1 VSEKSGDI
9 WGYLMS
15 KLLGAAMLALI
26 ASAANAQTVYNTD
39 LPSLNTGTATT
50 TTDATGTRTTSTAD
64 SSASGAAGTW
74 FQANVRP
81 GGTVGITTD
90 YAHDG
95 NGSAYFATTG
105 TGAKA
110 DLQMNFAQP
119 VALSALQGVS
129 FDYFVDASS
138 TTSNILAPVVR
149 FDIYKDSTWAG
160 SLVLEPYYQNHAA
173 ITVGAWTTLSATLT
187 DSTVWATKSVLG
199 PTFAAADGGQKSYAD
214 WIADNA
220 GSNLY
225 VTGMSIGVGSGWTG
239 SFKGAVDDVSIAF
252 GGGPQATYNFE
263 VASGAVP
270 EPASWAM
277 MLGGFGL
284 VGGAMRRRKT
294 AIRFA

>member
-1 VSEKSGDI
+1 
-9 WGYLMS
+9 MS
-15 KLLGAAMLALI
+15 KFLGAMALALV
-26 ASAANAQTVYNTD
+26 ATAGQAQTVYNTD
-39 LPSLNTGTATT
+39 LPALNTATATT

-64 SSASGAAGTW
+64 SSASGAAGSW

-105 TGAKA
+105 TGGKA
-110 DLQMNFAQP
+110 DLQLNFAQA
-119 VALSALQGVS
+119 VRLDALQSVS

-138 TTSNILAPVVR
+138 TTSDILAPVLR

-160 SLVLEPYYQNHAA
+160 SLVLEPYYQDHSA
-173 ITVGAWTTLSATLT
+173 ITVGGWTTLSASLA

-214 WIADNA
+214 WLAANSD
-220 GSNLY
+220 GTLY

-239 SFKGAVDDVSIAF
+239 SFKGAVDDVSVDFAN
-252 GGGPQATYNFE
+252 GPHTTYNFE

-294 AIRFA
+294 AVRFA